1 MRLKNK
7 TALITGGSRGI
18 GRDIA
23 IKFAEEGAD
32 IIFLYKSD
40 EKSAQ
45 ELTSTIESLGRSVLS
60 FKVDVSNYEEVLKI
74 RNVVEPTFS
83 KIDILIN
90 NAGILRDSLFMKM
103 DDSDWHSV
111 IDVNLTGVFNCTKVF
126 LDLLYKDNQG
136 VIVNI
141 ASIAGVYGNV
151 GQTNYS
157 ASKAGI
163 IGFTKSLAKEV
174 ARYKVRVN
182 CIAPGF
188 IETGIWDQLP
198 PKVYEAALK
207 KTALRKMG
215 LPEHVSK
222 TVVFLASEES
232 SYMTGQVIE
241 VDGGIGLSV
250 I

>member
-188 IETGIWDQLP
+188 IETGIWDLLP

>member
-1 MRLKNK
+1 MRLENK

-32 IIFLYKSD
+32 IIFLYRSD
-40 EKSAQ
+40 AQSAQ
-45 ELTSTIESLGRSVLS
+45 ALATIIESLGRKV
-60 FKVDVSNYEEVLKI
+60 FAFQVDVSNFDEVLKI
-74 RNVVEPTFS
+74 RDAIEKKHK
-83 KIDILIN
+83 KIDILVN
-90 NAGILRDSLFMKM
+90 NAGVLRDSLFMKM
-103 DDSDWHSV
+103 SDSDWHTV
-111 IDVNLTGVFNCTKVF
+111 IDINLTGVFNCTKAF
-126 LDLLYKDNQG
+126 LELLYRENQG

-141 ASIAGVYGNV
+141 ASIAGIYGNV

-163 IGFTKSLAKEV
+163 IGFTKALAKEA

-188 IETGIWDQLP
+188 IETGIWDDLP

-207 KTALRKMG
+207 KIAVRKMG

-222 TVVFLASEES
+222 TAVFLASEAS
-232 SYMTGQVIE
+232 SYITGQVVE